1 LIRKSPKSSPGLA
14 GEILTYS
21 PFASTR
27 GLSSNDSLP
36 SARPF
41 TTSGVTRLGHC
52 AKTTASGSD
61 RRRPRI
67 TWRKRTTPRARK
79 IAPDYRPRIPIQA
92 VMEAVLDGNGSITCL
107 YRKLD
112 SAIMVMKSAE
122 DRRRYDVAQVLDS
135 PMDRS
140 LLVERPMCPQF
151 VIIGGLA
158 PEKYN

>member
-1 LIRKSPKSSPGLA
+1 VADDGDAQGGSADALNQQRQIDN
-14 GEILTYS
+14 IT
-21 PFASTR
+21 
-27 GLSSNDSLP
+27 D
-36 SARPF
+36 SARDLEIAFDVNEWKSIPAANDQ
-41 TTSGVTRLGHC
+41 LG
-52 AKTTASGSD
+52 
-61 RRRPRI
+61 I
-67 TWRKRTTPRARK
+67 I
-79 IAPDYRPRIPIQA
+79 IAER
-92 VMEAVLDGNGSITCL
+92 TCL

-158 PEKYN
+158 PEKYNSIAHWPC